1 MPADGGGAA
10 SGLHRRLTREQIVT
24 SWLWFVSSYAPLWAM
39 LALRFDPWW
48 LRILL
53 AVLAMVG
60 FAVVAV
66 KLRSR
71 GGRPTDTTLTI
82 VGDAGSEVSSYL
94 AAYLLPFLTVA
105 DPDAR
110 DLAAYALFI
119 LVAGVIFDL
128 HALLNGVHQ
137 PDRVRRGVAT
147 DARLDSRCLR
157 PDQGGLHP
165 HPPRP
170 PYRPDAAG

>member
-1 MPADGGGAA
+1 M
-10 SGLHRRLTREQIVT
+10 T
-24 SWLWFVSSYAPLWAM
+24 SWLWFASSYAPLWAM

-53 AVLAMVG
+53 AILAVVG

-66 KLRSR
+66 KLRPR

-82 VGDAGSEVSSYL
+82 VGDAGSEVSGYL

-119 LVAGVIFDL
+119 LVAGVIYTRSSLVHINPTMYALRWRPMRAAVPVADGQTKEVFLLTRRDL
-128 HALLNGVHQ
+128 RTAQTLRGERLS
-137 PDRVRRGVAT
+137 DRVWIDNGRR
-147 DARLDSRCLR
+147 S
-157 PDQGGLHP
+157 
-165 HPPRP
+165 
-170 PYRPDAAG
+170 